1 MLKNFPRDAL
11 LAVLRLYKAGL
22 SPILPPS
29 CRFEPTCSEYARIA
43 VERFGAARGSW
54 LALRRLARCH
64 PFGGQGW
71 DPVPEEGEG
80 SRETGAI
87 RDDSHQR
94 HR

>member
-1 MLKNFPRDAL
+1 MLKNAPREAL
-11 LAVLRLYKAGL
+11 LALLRFYKAGI
-22 SPILPPS
+22 SPVLPPS

-54 LALRRLARCH
+54 LALKRLARCH

-71 DPVPEEGEG
+71 DPVPDGNGESAG
-80 SRETGAI
+80 GGAI

-94 HR
+94 R